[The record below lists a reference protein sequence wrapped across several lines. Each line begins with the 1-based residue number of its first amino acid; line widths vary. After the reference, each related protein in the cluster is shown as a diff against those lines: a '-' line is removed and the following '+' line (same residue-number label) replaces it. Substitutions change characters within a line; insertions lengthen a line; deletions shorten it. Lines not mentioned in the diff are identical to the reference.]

1 MNNKLRAAIYGLAV
15 ADAVGVPY
23 EFKPRG
29 SFLATDMVGHGTHNQ
44 PKGTWSDDTSMTLAT
59 CASIKDCGGIDT
71 EDMLK
76 KFIAWANDGE
86 YAIDGRV
93 FDIGGTTSMALCRGK
108 GSIDEWSNGNGSLMR
123 IAPLAFTD
131 ASDEEVEAVSA
142 ITHAHKISKKACV
155 CYVHIA
161 RGLINGES
169 LADVLKTLD
178 SPFERL
184 KGIAALSESE
194 IISGGYVVTTLEAA
208 LWVLVKT
215 DNYRDAVLKAV
226 NLGKDTD
233 TVAAVAGALGGVIYG
248 FDAIPEDWI
257 SALRGKDIIDE
268 VLFL

>member
-1 MNNKLRAAIYGLAV
+1 MNSKLKAAIYGLAV

-23 EFKPRG
+23 EFKTRG
-29 SFLATDMVGHGTHNQ
+29 SFVATDMVGHGTHNQ

-59 CASIKDCGGIDT
+59 CASIKSCGGIDT
-71 EDMLK
+71 VDMLK
-76 KFIAWANDGE
+76 KFRAWANDGK

-108 GSIDEWSNGNGSLMR
+108 GGIDEWSNGNGSLMR
-123 IAPLAFTD
+123 IAPLAFID
-131 ASDEEVEAVSA
+131 ARDKEIEAVSA
-142 ITHAHKISKKACV
+142 ITHAHGISKGACV

-161 RGLINGES
+161 RELISGKS
-169 LADVLKTLD
+169 LADVLKALD

-184 KGIAALSESE
+184 RGIAGLSESE

-208 LWVLVKT
+208 LWVLAKT

-233 TVAAVAGALGGVIYG
+233 TVAAVAGALAGIIYG
-248 FDAIPEDWI
+248 IDGIPSDWMD
-257 SALRGKDIIDE
+257 SLRGKDIIEDC
-268 VLFL
+268 LF